1 MMEPVQRV
9 LVVDN
14 DPVVC
19 SSVQLLLET
28 RGFEVLS
35 ASSVQEA
42 RAILS
47 TEPIH
52 LALLDIRLEDD
63 TDPNDTSGLDLAE
76 EMDPIVA
83 RIILTGYASYE
94 HTRRALGHRIDTVPA
109 LDVISKKRPPSE
121 WLGVV
126 ERAFREQLGINFD
139 LQDDLLEGLS
149 YADMAAELEL
159 DAEETEAETIL
170 WQLRELLRKLFAEAE
185 TVLVSPLG
193 REGRTEG
200 CSHSGA
206 TLIKVIPR
214 YRSRGWGAAV
224 VAKLGP
230 RSQIK
235 QESLNYEQ
243 HVRGFIGGHRHT
255 SKEKS
260 AYTLHLGGVVY
271 SLIGT
276 SLDDVWDLSAFY
288 QHHPPEEIVQVLQNL
303 FARTC
308 QHWYENKQGKENYSI
323 TALYSSQLNLSL
335 EKIEMAMM
343 DVFPECAG
351 RSTLEFSKIDR
362 PLPNPVHWIW
372 ERNLHALTHLC
383 TTHGDVH
390 GGNVFVDAN
399 RQCWLIDF
407 ARTGEGHILRDFIEL
422 ETDIKFSLLPETPWH
437 TLYEFE
443 LALASPR
450 RFGEASELSCPFAQE
465 ELNKAFEVIKALRR
479 LAHDVVKPSDDMY
492 EYYCGLLYQ
501 TLNIVRL
508 RKISPFHK
516 RHALL
521 SAALIC
527 ERLGNWRKTWPLPR
541 PTSED
546 VDRIQSLLQQRRT
559 QQSNLNKLE
568 AKMAHYGLQVP
579 LKLQNEYDLIKK
591 RIVEI
596 DRELARFENRGP
608 KAPSSN

>member
-1 MMEPVQRV
+1 MMETVRRV

-14 DPVVC
+14 DPVVR
-19 SSVQLLLET
+19 SSVQQLLET

-35 ASSVQEA
+35 ASSAQEA
-42 RAILS
+42 QAILR

-76 EMDPIVA
+76 EMDPTVA
-83 RIILTGYASYE
+83 RIMLTGYASYE
-94 HTRRALGHRIDTVPA
+94 HTRRALGHRIDTIPA
-109 LDVISKKRPPSE
+109 LDVISKKDPPAT
-121 WLGVV
+121 WLGAV
-126 ERAFREQLGINFD
+126 ERAFRERLGINFE
-139 LQDDLLEGLS
+139 LRDDLIEGLS
-149 YADMAAELEL
+149 YVSMAAELEL
-159 DAEETEAETIL
+159 DMEEAEAETVP

-185 TVLVSPLG
+185 TVLAAPLG

-214 YRSRGWGAAV
+214 YHGKGWGAAV

-230 RSQIK
+230 RSQIER
-235 QESLNYEQ
+235 ESLNYKQ
-243 HVRGFIGGHRHT
+243 YVHGFIGGHRHT
-255 SKEKS
+255 SKEKD

-288 QHHPPEEIVQVLQNL
+288 RHHPSEEIVQVLENL

-308 QHWYENKQGKENYSI
+308 QHWYDNKQEKKNHSI
-323 TALYSSQLNLSL
+323 TALYSSQLNLIPGKL
-335 EKIEMAMM
+335 EAAMM
-343 DVFPECAG
+343 KIFPEYTG
-351 RSTLEFSKIDR
+351 GFVLEFPKVDR
-362 PLPNPVHWIW
+362 PLPNPVHWIR
-372 ERNLHALTHLC
+372 ERDLRALTRLC
-383 TTHGDVH
+383 TTHGDLH

-422 ETDIKFSLLPETPWH
+422 ETDAKFSLLPETPWR
-437 TLYEFE
+437 TLYKFE

-450 RFGEASELSCPFAQE
+450 RFGEVPELPCPFTQE
-465 ELNKAFEVIKALRR
+465 ELNKAFEAIKILRR

-501 TLNIVRL
+501 TLNIIRL
-508 RKISPFHK
+508 HKISPFHK
-516 RHALL
+516 RHAVL

-527 ERLGNWRKTWPLPR
+527 ERLDNWRKPWPLPC
-541 PTSED
+541 PMPED
-546 VDRIQSLLQQRRT
+546 ADRIHSLWQQRRT
-559 QQSNLNKLE
+559 HQSNLNRLE
-568 AKMAHYGLQVP
+568 EKMAHYGLQVP
-579 LKLQNEYDLIKK
+579 LELQNEYDLVKK
-591 RIVEI
+591 RIMDI
-596 DRELARFENRGP
+596 DRELARFENRG
-608 KAPSSN
+608 

>member
-1 MMEPVQRV
+1 MMETVRRV

-14 DPVVC
+14 DPTVRL
-19 SSVQLLLET
+19 SVQLLLET

-35 ASSVQEA
+35 ASSAQEA
-42 RAILS
+42 RTILR

-63 TDPNDTSGLDLAE
+63 TDLNDTSGLNLAE
-76 EMDPIVA
+76 EMDPVVA
-83 RIILTGYASYE
+83 KIILTGYASYE
-94 HTRRALGHRIDTVPA
+94 HTRRALGRRIDNVPA
-109 LDVISKKRPPSE
+109 LDVVSKKDPPAT

-126 ERAFREQLGINFD
+126 ERAFREQLGINFG
-139 LQDDLLEGLS
+139 LQDDLIEGLS
-149 YADMAAELEL
+149 YASMAAELEL
-159 DAEETEAETIL
+159 DMEEAGAETIP

-206 TLIKVIPR
+206 TLVKVIPR
-214 YRSRGWGAAV
+214 YHGKGWGAAV

-230 RSQIK
+230 RSQME

-243 HVRGFIGGHRHT
+243 HVHGFISGYRHT
-255 SKEKS
+255 SKERD

-288 QHHPPEEIVQVLQNL
+288 RHHPSEEIVQVLENL
-303 FARTC
+303 FTRTC
-308 QHWYENKQGKENYSI
+308 QHWYDNKQEKKNHNI
-323 TALYSSQLNLSL
+323 NALYSSQLNLTPEKL
-335 EKIEMAMM
+335 EAAMTEI
-343 DVFPECAG
+343 FPEYAG
-351 RSTLEFSKIDR
+351 SFVLEFPKMDR
-362 PLPNPVHWIW
+362 PLSNPVHWI
-372 ERNLHALTHLC
+372 RKRDLHALTRLC
-383 TTHGDVH
+383 TTHGDLH

-443 LALASPR
+443 LMLASPR
-450 RFGEASELSCPFAQE
+450 RFGEVPELPCPFIQE
-465 ELNKAFEVIKALRR
+465 ELGKAFEAIKTLRR
-479 LAHDVVKPSDDMY
+479 LAHDVVKPIDDMY

-501 TLNIVRL
+501 TLNIIRL
-508 RKISPFHK
+508 HKISPFHK
-516 RHALL
+516 RYALL

-527 ERLGNWRKTWPLPR
+527 ERLDNWRKPWPLPR
-541 PTSED
+541 PTPED
-546 VDRIQSLLQQRRT
+546 ADRIQSLWQQRRIH
-559 QQSNLNKLE
+559 QSSLNKLE
-568 AKMAHYGLQVP
+568 EKMAHYGTHVP
-579 LKLQNEYDLIKK
+579 LDLQNEYDSIRK
-591 RIVEI
+591 RIMEI
-596 DRELARFENRGP
+596 DRELARFENRR
-608 KAPSSN
+608 

>member
-1 MMEPVQRV
+1 MMETVRRV

-14 DPVVC
+14 DPIVR
-19 SSVQLLLET
+19 SSIQRLLET
-28 RGFEVLS
+28 RDFEVLS
-35 ASSVQEA
+35 ASSAQQA
-42 RAILS
+42 RAILR

-94 HTRRALGHRIDTVPA
+94 HTRRALGRRIDTVPA
-109 LDVISKKRPPSE
+109 LDVISKKDPPAT
-121 WLGVV
+121 WLGAV
-126 ERAFREQLGINFD
+126 ERAFRERLGINFG
-139 LQDDLLEGLS
+139 LQDDLIEGLS
-149 YADMAAELEL
+149 YASMAAELKL
-159 DAEETEAETIL
+159 DVEAAEAQTVPR
-170 WQLRELLRKLFAEAE
+170 QLRELLRKLFAEAE

-206 TLIKVIPR
+206 TLVKVIPR
-214 YRSRGWGAAV
+214 YRGRGWGAAV

-230 RSQIK
+230 RSQIEK
-235 QESLNYEQ
+235 ESLNYEQ
-243 HVRGFIGGHRHT
+243 HVHGFIGGHRHT
-255 SKEKS
+255 SKEKA

-288 QHHPPEEIVQVLQNL
+288 RHHPSEVIVQVLENL

-308 QHWYENKQGKENYSI
+308 QHWYDNKQEKKNHSI
-323 TALYSSQLNLSL
+323 TTLYSSQLNLTPEKL
-335 EKIEMAMM
+335 EAAMTKM
-343 DVFPECAG
+343 FSEYAGCFALGFP
-351 RSTLEFSKIDR
+351 KIDR
-362 PLPNPVHWIW
+362 PFPNPIHWIR
-372 ERNLHALTHLC
+372 ERDLHALTRLC
-383 TTHGDVH
+383 TTHGDLH

-422 ETDIKFSLLPETPWH
+422 ETDIKFSLLPEMLWH

-443 LALASPR
+443 LALAFPR
-450 RFGEASELSCPFAQE
+450 RFGEVPELPHPFAQE
-465 ELNKAFEVIKALRR
+465 ELNKAFEAIKTLRR

-508 RKISPFHK
+508 HKISPFHK

-527 ERLGNWRKTWPLPR
+527 ERLNNWRKPWPPPR
-541 PTSED
+541 PAPED
-546 VDRIQSLLQQRRT
+546 ADRIQSLRQQRRT
-559 QQSNLNKLE
+559 HQNNLNKLE
-568 AKMAHYGLQVP
+568 EKMAHYGAQVP
-579 LKLQNEYDLIKK
+579 LKLQNEYDSIKK
-591 RIVEI
+591 RILEI
-596 DRELARFENRGP
+596 DRELAGFENRGP
-608 KAPSSN
+608 NGG

>member
-1 MMEPVQRV
+1 MMETVRRV

-28 RGFEVLS
+28 RGFNVLS

-42 RAILS
+42 RAILR
-47 TEPIH
+47 TEPVH

-76 EMDPIVA
+76 EIDPIVA

-94 HTRRALGHRIDTVPA
+94 HTRRALGHRIDTVPT
-109 LDVISKKRPPSE
+109 LDVISKKDPPAT
-121 WLGVV
+121 WLGAV
-126 ERAFREQLGINFD
+126 ERAFREQLGINFE
-139 LQDDLLEGLS
+139 LRDDLMEGLS
-149 YADMAAELEL
+149 YASMATELEL
-159 DAEETEAETIL
+159 DTEEAEAETVC
-170 WQLRELLRKLFAEAE
+170 WQLRELLQKLFAEAE
-185 TVLVSPLG
+185 AVLVSPLG
-193 REGRTEG
+193 RGGRTEG

-206 TLIKVIPR
+206 TLTKIVPR
-214 YRSRGWGAAV
+214 YCGRGWGAAV

-230 RSQIK
+230 RSEIEN
-235 QESLNYEQ
+235 ESLNYEQ
-243 HVRGFIGGHRHT
+243 HVHGFIGGYRHT
-255 SKEKS
+255 SKERA

-288 QHHPPEEIVQVLQNL
+288 RHHPSEEIVQVLENL

-308 QHWYENKQGKENYSI
+308 QHWYDNKQEKKNHSI
-323 TALYSSQLNLSL
+323 TALYSSQLNLTPEKL
-335 EKIEMAMM
+335 EAAMTEI
-343 DVFPECAG
+343 FPEYAG
-351 RSTLEFSKIDR
+351 RFALEFPQMDR
-362 PLPNPVHWIW
+362 LLPNPVHWIR
-372 ERNLHALTHLC
+372 ERDLHALTRLC
-383 TTHGDVH
+383 TTHGDLH

-422 ETDIKFSLLPETPWH
+422 ETDIKFSLLTETPWH

-443 LALASPR
+443 LALVFPR
-450 RFGEASELSCPFAQE
+450 RFGEAPELPCPFTQE
-465 ELNKAFEVIKALRR
+465 ELNKAFEAIKTLRR
-479 LAHDVVKPSDDMY
+479 LAHDVVKPSDDVY

-508 RKISPFHK
+508 HKISPFHK

-527 ERLGNWRKTWPLPR
+527 ERLDNWRKPWPSPR
-541 PTSED
+541 PTPED
-546 VDRIQSLLQQRRT
+546 AGRIQSLWQQRRT
-559 QQSNLNKLE
+559 QSNLNKLE
-568 AKMAHYGLQVP
+568 EKMTH
-579 LKLQNEYDLIKK
+579 
-591 RIVEI
+591 
-596 DRELARFENRGP
+596 
-608 KAPSSN
+608 